1 MNELKFQLTTFALV
15 AFLAFGGYWAFATL
29 DRGITYQSEET
40 VAVVDIE
47 NTEPIEIVEPVSN
60 ETPAETTEPAVN
72 TQTPLSAEDQKTLEE
87 LEDLIVDNIFMK
99 EGSRGTRVGTVQ
111 KFLNIYLDEQAGVD
125 NQYGPGTLKR
135 VKEFQEKEGLEAD
148 GLAGPSTYRRMADI
162 LKQS

>member
-1 MNELKFQLTTFALV
+1 MNELKFQLTTFGLV

-40 VAVVDIE
+40 VSVVDIE
-47 NTEPIEIVEPVSN
+47 TEPTEVIEPV
-60 ETPAETTEPAVN
+60 PAENEVVTEQPTVASN
-72 TQTPLSAEDQKTLEE
+72 TPLSAEDEQTLAE

-111 KFLNIYLDEQAGVD
+111 KFLNTYLDEQSRVD
-125 NQYGPGTLKR
+125 NQYGPGTLRR
-135 VKEFQEKEGLEAD
+135 VKTFQEREGLEAD

-162 LKQS
+162 LKQG